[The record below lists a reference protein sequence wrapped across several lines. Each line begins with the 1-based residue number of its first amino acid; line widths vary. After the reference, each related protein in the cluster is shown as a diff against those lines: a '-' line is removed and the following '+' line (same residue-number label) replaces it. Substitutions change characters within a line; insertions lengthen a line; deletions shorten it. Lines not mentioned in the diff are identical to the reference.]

1 MRYTPE
7 LAVRLATYLLVYD
20 GFAALHLGG
29 LLALAPALGVAVAV
43 AATWGDPGRREGLR
57 RVRGLT
63 TGIAVAGLAALVL
76 DLVYVAASVLDG
88 LVHALIFLILYRLLA
103 ARTPREVGDVGF
115 LAFFMLVAASPVT
128 VGVGFLAVFVT
139 FLVFGTWLLML
150 RHVLIE
156 CERSQAPDTRTL
168 PARGRVLL
176 QLSLVASA
184 VTLVLTAVL
193 FFTIP
198 RVGQAAL
205 PLRAPLGRMVSG
217 FSDRVELGS
226 FGDIETDAT
235 VAMRVHFAETLPRSA
250 AILGALR
257 WRGVVLDAYDGRAW
271 SVSQPRPR
279 TILRRSAGGDM
290 VVGSYRG
297 AGPIVSQE
305 VFLEPIGT
313 EVIFGAPRILR
324 LGLHAPAAAIDD
336 AGGVTVTVPAAR
348 LHYTVESELELVS
361 PRAAAT
367 ANRPL
372 RDEDRV
378 ALAPYLR
385 LPPLGA
391 RVAALA
397 REQSAGSAGPYDAAQ
412 RVTRFL
418 SDRYRYTMTL
428 ERRTTLDPVE
438 EFLFERRAGNC
449 EYFAASLAVMLRTL
463 AIPARVVNGFM
474 RGEWNPYGSYFMV
487 RMRDAHSWVEAYFT
501 GVGWVTFDPSPRG
514 DIEPPAA
521 PGTVSLYLDA
531 LRLRWYRYVINWSL
545 RDQVAAA
552 TQFHRAAGAWRAGSL
567 PDWRAV
573 PRRTL
578 LLAGGVL
585 VLGVGLVLVRH
596 RHRPSGVRM
605 VPAFYRRA
613 LAALARRGLAPA
625 RGETA
630 REFCARACS
639 ALPAA
644 ATPFGGL
651 TAVYERARFGAMTTS
666 VEETRAV
673 AEWLRALRR
682 LPRRAAVADERAQ
695 VLR

>member
-7 LAVRLATYLLVYD
+7 LAARLATYLLVYD
-20 GFAALHLGG
+20 GLAALYLGG
-29 LLALAPALGVAVAV
+29 LLGVAPALGVGIAVT
-43 AATWGDPGRREGLR
+43 ATWGDPGLREHLR
-57 RVRGLT
+57 RVPGLT
-63 TGIAVAGLAALVL
+63 TGMAVAGLAALVL
-76 DLVYVAASVLDG
+76 DLIYLAASVLDG

-103 ARTPREVGDVGF
+103 ARTAREVGDVSF

-128 VGVGFLAVFVT
+128 VGVGFFAVFVI
-139 FLVFGTWLLML
+139 FLILGTWLLML

-156 CERSQAPDTRTL
+156 CERAQTPGARTL

-184 VTLVLTAVL
+184 VTLALTAVL

-226 FGDIETDAT
+226 FGEIETDAT

-250 AILGALR
+250 AILNALR
-257 WRGVVLDAYDGRAW
+257 WRGVVLDTYDGRAW
-271 SVSQPRPR
+271 SMTQQRPR
-279 TILRRSAGGDM
+279 TVLRRPASGDM
-290 VVGSYRG
+290 VLGAYRG
-297 AGPIVSQE
+297 MGPIVSHE
-305 VFLEPIGT
+305 IFLEPIGT
-313 EVIFGAPRILR
+313 EVIFGAPRMLR

-361 PRAAAT
+361 PRAAAM
-367 ANRPL
+367 ANRAL
-372 RDEDRV
+372 REEDRT
-378 ALAPYLR
+378 ALASYLR

-397 REQSAGSAGPYDAAQ
+397 REQSAGSVGPYDAAQ

-418 SDRYRYTMTL
+418 SDRYRYTMSL

-463 AIPARVVNGFM
+463 DIPARVVNGFM

-514 DIEPPAA
+514 DVEAPAA

-552 TQFHRAAGAWRAGSL
+552 TQFHRAAGAWRTGSL

-578 LLAGGVL
+578 LLTGGLFAIVAGL
-585 VLGVGLVLVRH
+585 ALVR
-596 RHRPSGVRM
+596 RRRAPSAVRTI
-605 VPAFYRRA
+605 PAFYRRS
-613 LAALARRGLAPA
+613 LAVLARRGLAPA
-625 RGETA
+625 HGETA

-644 ATPFGGL
+644 AVPFGGL
-651 TAVYERARFGAMTTS
+651 TAVYERARFGAITTS
-666 VEETRAV
+666 ADETEAV

-682 LPRRAAVADERAQ
+682 LPRRAAIGAEHVRQ
-695 VLR
+695 